1 MEKEKLWIVRALGG
15 DLIPFFIENN
25 LVALGW
31 AKIND
36 FTGKNREYI
45 KQELLRFYPKS
56 KKAIPH
62 WTSFFEN
69 FVKNIKKMI

>member
-15 DLIPFFIENN
+15 DLIPFFTENN

-31 AKIND
+31 ERIND

-45 KQELLRFYPKS
+45 KRLSRIPIFYKNFRN
-56 KKAIPH
+56 IL
-62 WTSFFEN
+62 FFQY
-69 FVKNIKKMI
+69 FDKFC